1 MTERLC
7 QMSTADIR
15 FEEIPRIKVGLV
27 HLDRKRP
34 WPSSINPET
43 GNEWSVDMKSRMF
56 EILSQTP
63 HTVFRSDLEVKVDD
77 DPSLRSALAVCS
89 CAGCSVLV
97 CIQPTISDGRL
108 APLLAQQWGPG
119 LVLWASPE
127 EQTGEMISG
136 NSLVGTHLM
145 SATLRQLGRQVEMV
159 YTNLDWAEAARSLRR
174 AINVGFACR
183 TIRLTKIALVGHQAP
198 GFVDFHPNPFVMSKT
213 FGTIL
218 QQVGLTEYVNTAL
231 DAITEEE
238 VNRDVDKVLND
249 LKFPFKAM
257 STGFGIEKSD
267 LPISSRHYL
276 AMKKIVNDN
285 NFDALAIRCWPEV
298 RRESCERCSD
308 CCSVA
313 GT

>member
-1 MTERLC
+1 
-7 QMSTADIR
+7 MSTADIR
-15 FEEIPRIKVGLV
+15 FEEFPRIKVGLI

-43 GNEWSVDMKSRMF
+43 GREWSVDMKTRML
-56 EILSQTP
+56 EILSGTS
-63 HTVFRSDLEVKVDD
+63 HSVFRSDMEVKVDD
-77 DPSLRSALAVCS
+77 DPSLRSALRCCAG
-89 CAGCSVLV
+89 AGCSVLV

-127 EQTGEMISG
+127 EQQGEMISG

-159 YTNLDWAEAARSLRR
+159 YSNLDWEAADRSLRR

-183 TIRLTKIALVGHQAP
+183 TIRLTKVALVGHQAP

-218 QQVGLTEYVNTAL
+218 QQVGLTEYITTAL
-231 DAITEEE
+231 ESVTDEE
-238 VNRDVDKVLND
+238 VRQDVDKVLND
-249 LKFPFKAM
+249 LKFPFKAS
-257 STGFGIEKSD
+257 STGYGIEESD

-298 RRESCERCSD
+298 SERRRRVTASD
-308 CCSVA
+308 C
-313 GT
+313 